1 LVAVAVVVCEEAVP
15 AVVVP
20 VSVVVSPND
29 EVEEVVEKL
38 VTNGDVKV
46 VVPVPGTVPVVIMVV
61 VRVLVM
67 TGG

>member
-1 LVAVAVVVCEEAVP
+1 MPVLVVVSEEPVP
-15 AVVVP
+15 VVVVP
-20 VSVVVSPND
+20 VSVVVSPKEEAD
-29 EVEEVVEKL
+29 EVVEKL

-46 VVPVPGTVPVVIMVV
+46 VVPVPGTVPVVVVVV